1 MKHRISSIE
10 INPDIN
16 NVESNN
22 VTQTAK
28 QRSTSMKTRPDFDHD
43 EENSQPSTS
52 SETKN
57 QSNQVCIC
65 KFNIDFETLFN
76 KFNGFFIGLNIVI
89 IAK

>member
-1 MKHRISSIE
+1 MKHRFSSIE

-16 NVESNN
+16 GVESNN

-43 EENSQPSTS
+43 NENSRPSTS

-65 KFNIDFETLFN
+65 KLNIDFETLFN
-76 KFNGFFIGLNIVI
+76 NLSVFSLL
-89 IAK
+89 